1 VTPAVDYHEG
11 VAEGVRFGSYEL
23 RALLGTGGMARV
35 YRAVRTGPLGF
46 EKEVAVKVL
55 DPQATST
62 EDRVTSLT
70 DEARLGGLL
79 RHQNI
84 VATDELG
91 QVGPNYYIAM
101 ELVDG
106 WPLERLLKEHATRRV
121 PVPRAIIIEVMAS
134 ICDGLSYAHALTDRK
149 GEPLGLVHRDMKPGN
164 VMIGRSG
171 EVKIMDFGIAK
182 ATTNK
187 YATAEQ
193 STRGTPL
200 FMSPEQVMGGDLD
213 GRSDL
218 FALGSMLG
226 EMVTLQP
233 TFGGDE
239 VIAIL
244 RAVLDVDITATKE
257 RILKLF
263 PEVLPIFVRCMEV
276 RPADRYPDAAALAM
290 ELRAVGASLPEG
302 IKVRRWV
309 DQFGPILPAA
319 QTGELGAVLPAGLKI
334 ELMGLDPS
342 VDREAITLAPED
354 LQGPQGPPSF
364 EMPLGPAA
372 GPVRGTPTPSRAS
385 PLPPLTAPNLAPP
398 PAAWASKQLPPS
410 KRAAEPVASALG
422 TPAPWSPNVHGAGQ
436 KAYGPGP
443 KPTAGPPDGRP
454 PPQLVP
460 SRTEPT
466 PAPDWNKPTEG
477 HRWDQA
483 KPIKEKKKPRPAP
496 VARPTGHSPRRPRAG
511 KRATWQ
517 KRAAQR
523 AAITRL
529 ATWAAIGL
537 TILWGLKFIEGPI
550 GETATGIWNG
560 IFGG

>member
-1 VTPAVDYHEG
+1 MSPGVDYHEG
-11 VAEGVRFGSYEL
+11 VAEGVRFGGYEL

-62 EDRVTSLT
+62 EDQITSLT

-121 PVPRAIIIEVMAS
+121 PVPRTIVIEVMAA
-134 ICDGLSYAHALTDRK
+134 ICDGLAYAHALTDRSGK
-149 GEPLGLVHRDMKPGN
+149 SLGLVHRDMKPGN
-164 VMIGRSG
+164 VMIGRAG

-200 FMSPEQVMGGDLD
+200 FMSPEQVMGGELD

-218 FALGSMLG
+218 FALGSVLA
-226 EMVTLQP
+226 EMVTLRP
-233 TFGGDE
+233 TFAGDE

-244 RAVLDVDITATKE
+244 RAVLDVDIEETKE
-257 RILKLF
+257 RIRNLF
-263 PEVLPIFVRCMEV
+263 PEVRPIFARCMETE
-276 RPADRYPDAAALAM
+276 PDDRYPDAAALAK
-290 ELRAVGASLPEG
+290 ELRAVGANLPEG
-302 IKVRRWV
+302 ITVRRWV
-309 DQFGPILPAA
+309 DQFGPMIPAA
-319 QTGELGAVLPAGLKI
+319 QTGELGAVLPAGLKV

-342 VDREAITLAPED
+342 IDREASTLD
-354 LQGPQGPPSF
+354 LDAMEGPQGPPSF
-364 EMPLGPAA
+364 EMPLGPSA
-372 GPVRGTPTPSRAS
+372 GPVRGAPTPSTAS

-410 KRAAEPVASALG
+410 SLPREARRLAPGDSGPLDAERARLRLQGLRSGPETRRSAG
-422 TPAPWSPNVHGAGQ
+422 RSAAPA
-436 KAYGPGP
+436 
-443 KPTAGPPDGRP
+443 
-454 PPQLVP
+454 
-460 SRTEPT
+460 
-466 PAPDWNKPTEG
+466 
-477 HRWDQA
+477 
-483 KPIKEKKKPRPAP
+483 
-496 VARPTGHSPRRPRAG
+496 AR
-511 KRATWQ
+511 
-517 KRAAQR
+517 AQR
-523 AAITRL
+523 RRAHSRAHL
-529 ATWAAIGL
+529 EQA
-537 TILWGLKFIEGPI
+537 
-550 GETATGIWNG
+550 
-560 IFGG
+560 